1 MNAYYDY
8 SNIHSTSDQMF
19 YSTNC
24 RPVNRCSWDA
34 YSVCH
39 YNPSAIF
46 SDAKKM
52 QCQNFEFQR
61 CKENATSKFCGSS
74 TKTLRQKWY
83 DVNNNFF
90 IIFRLL
96 TGIFY
101 LSRHFNR
108 TSQNFWVRT
117 YKIIM
122 LLVSIDDDPLSTY
135 NRHTTEITLTH
146 LSLSGAVNIPM
157 SYFYNNC

>member
-1 MNAYYDY
+1 MSAYYDY
-8 SNIHSTSDQMF
+8 SNIQSTSDQMF
-19 YSTNC
+19 YCTNC
-24 RPVNRCSWDA
+24 RPVNRSSWDT
-34 YSVCH
+34 YSRCH

-61 CKENATSKFCGSS
+61 CKENTTSKFCGLS
-74 TKTLRQKWY
+74 TKTSQQKWC

-96 TGIFY
+96 TGTFY
-101 LSRHFNR
+101 LSRHFL
-108 TSQNFWVRT
+108 SYSFFIVNFWVRT

-122 LLVSIDDDPLSTY
+122 LLISIDDDPLSTY
-135 NRHTTEITLTH
+135 NIHTTEIRNFNT
-146 LSLSGAVNIPM
+146 
-157 SYFYNNC
+157 F